1 MENLRENLFPVSV
14 CAVTC
19 PTSIS
24 CLWVHMAF
32 FPVFL
37 FPNLSL
43 LSLEVTAHLNPI
55 QPHLNSIIFA
65 EAISKS
71 GHIHRQ
77 GMGRVCA
84 YFLGCTFQSITQDK
98 PDPEYKV
105 EEKRKRVYCWT
116 IDQIREIPF
125 ALRKAR
131 KELQVETTR
140 SCPSLL
146 PTLESAV
153 ANYRTIGRICT

>member
-1 MENLRENLFPVSV
+1 MVNCLKATGIYSFQLARVPKANHWQGWFPMENRRESLFPVSV
-14 CAVTC
+14 WAVTC

-32 FPVFL
+32 FPVCL
-37 FPNLSL
+37 FPNRSL
-43 LSLEVTAHLNPI
+43 LSLEVTVHLNPI

-77 GMGRVCA
+77 GVGRVCT
-84 YFLGCTFQSITQDK
+84 YFLGCTVQSTTQDK

-105 EEKRKRVYCWT
+105 EEKRK
-116 IDQIREIPF
+116 
-125 ALRKAR
+125 
-131 KELQVETTR
+131 
-140 SCPSLL
+140 SLL
-146 PTLESAV
+146 FDHWSNKRNPLCSEKS
-153 ANYRTIGRICT
+153 